1 MKEEYRKIF
10 DSLNNEKEDPYKIDV
25 NSKVLIIDSLN
36 TFIRSFAMI
45 QHVNYH
51 GNHIGGLTGFLRSL
65 GYVVN
70 MIRPTRVIL
79 VFDGQG
85 SSTNKRYLYP
95 EYKANRGISRI
106 TNWDMFESQGD
117 ESEAIK
123 NQIVRL
129 IDYLKCL
136 PVDLVSVDKIEADDV
151 IGFLTKK
158 LSQEVIVMS
167 SDRDFLQLVN
177 ERVTVYSPIKK
188 KFYDKQ
194 LVKKEYGVST
204 SNFLNQKIVLGDSGD
219 NVPGV
224 KGIGEKTFSKLFPEM
239 SEDRRYTLKEM
250 LEKCE
255 KESKPKYKD
264 ILLFKEQLQ
273 INEKLMDLHD
283 PNIPEKDTEY
293 LLSLIDNP
301 NKGFLMQEFISLY
314 HEDSLGES
322 IRNLNRWLFDN
333 FTTLSK
339 YGVQ

>member
-1 MKEEYRKIF
+1 MMNPEYKKILDSLKEEKPR
-10 DSLNNEKEDPYKIDV
+10 NVHV

-36 TFIRSFAMI
+36 TFIRSFTMI
-45 QHVNYH
+45 QHMNYH

-65 GYVVN
+65 GFVN
-70 MIRPTRVIL
+70 NLVKPTRIVL

-95 EYKANRGISRI
+95 EYKANRGITRI
-106 TNWDMFESQGD
+106 TNWDMFESQQD

-151 IGFLTKK
+151 IGHLAKK
-158 LSQEVIVMS
+158 FNDDVVIMS
-167 SDRDFLQLVN
+167 SDRDFLQLVDD
-177 ERVTVYSPIKK
+177 RIMVYSPIKK
-188 KFYDKQ
+188 KFYDKH

-204 SNFLNQKIVLGDSGD
+204 QNFLNQKVILGDSGD

-224 KGIGEKTFSKLFPEM
+224 KGIGEKTLLKLFPELA
-239 SEDRRYTLKEM
+239 EENRYELKQL

-255 KESKPKYKD
+255 NESKPKYKD
-264 ILLFKEQLQ
+264 ILNFKSQLFV
-273 INEKLMDLHD
+273 NEKLMDLHN
-283 PNIPEKDTEY
+283 PNIPEEDQAF
-293 LLSLIDNP
+293 LQQVVDNP
-301 NKGFLMQEFISLY
+301 KKDFNTMEFISLY

-322 IRNLNRWLFDN
+322 IRNVNQWLFDN
-333 FTTLSK
+333 FRQLSMYK
-339 YGVQ
+339 

>member
-1 MKEEYRKIF
+1 MNPEHRKILDSLKEEKPKN
-10 DSLNNEKEDPYKIDV
+10 LHV

-36 TFIRSFAMI
+36 TFIRSFTMI
-45 QHVNYH
+45 QHMNYH

-65 GYVVN
+65 GFVN
-70 MIRPTRVIL
+70 NLVKPTRIVL

-95 EYKANRGISRI
+95 EYKANRGITRI
-106 TNWDMFESQGD
+106 TNWDMFESQQE

-151 IGFLTKK
+151 IGHLAKQFKDDV
-158 LSQEVIVMS
+158 VIMS
-167 SDRDFLQLVN
+167 SDRDFLQLVDD
-177 ERVTVYSPIKK
+177 RIMVYSPIKK
-188 KFYDKQ
+188 KFYDRH

-204 SNFLNQKIVLGDSGD
+204 QNFLNQKVILGDSGD

-224 KGIGEKTFSKLFPEM
+224 KGIGEKTLIKLFPELA
-239 SEDRRYTLKEM
+239 EEKRCELTEL

-255 KESKPKYKD
+255 RENKPKYKD
-264 ILLFKEQLQ
+264 ILNFKNQLL
-273 INEKLMDLHD
+273 INEKLMDLHN
-283 PNIPEKDTEY
+283 PNISEEDQTYLHQVIENPKKDFNT
-293 LLSLIDNP
+293 
-301 NKGFLMQEFISLY
+301 MQFISLY

-322 IRNLNRWLFDN
+322 IRNVNQWLFDN
-333 FTTLSK
+333 FRTLSMYK
-339 YGVQ
+339 